1 MADIHCQLDWIKKH
15 GRHCPVGG
23 VHEGVFPEMADR
35 GKTTCHEC
43 WGHHPTDGVLLETE
57 WQLPP
62 PSASCSNGRWKTA
75 SKRYRQK
82 WIPPLCCDST
92 LPYHAGSQPSITT
105 VPEHTVPSSD
115 LLWHQAPTWHTDM
128 HVVKTPTQK
137 VKWINLIKILKSN
150 VHSKHMRPRENTISQ
165 SLGKHSEY
173 IKMAI
178 SDEKDTAKWGQ
189 EDWGEQ
195 ETKYNEGN
203 QRGSG

>member
-1 MADIHCQLDWIKKH
+1 MSCW
-15 GRHCPVGG
+15 RCTWGG
-23 VHEGVFPEMADR
+23 VSRDGWQREDSMPWMLGAPSHRR
-35 GKTTCHEC
+35 GLVGNTNKQRRKEA
-43 WGHHPTDGVLLETE
+43 E

-92 LPYHAGSQPSITT
+92 LPYYAGSQPSITK

-137 VKWINLIKILKSN
+137 VKWINLIKKIILKSN

-195 ETKYNEGN
+195 ETKSNEGN